1 MTTTDELKGPRNIN
15 PKLKKA
21 LTRILSSKLDEH
33 LSKHKAKLRST
44 TQRKAAK
51 DKIIPTH
58 KLHDDVTSNTCKRD
72 DDCRRWG
79 AEKSAKLG
87 CEENLVKCKF
97 ICRQNMCKTMKVN
110 IFSAEFDTDQELLE
124 LYITTK
130 K

>member
-1 MTTTDELKGPRNIN
+1 MGPKKIN
-15 PKLKKA
+15 TKLKKA

-33 LSKHKAKLRST
+33 LSKHKAKLRAT
-44 TQRKAAK
+44 TKRKAAK
-51 DKIIPTH
+51 DKMIPIH
-58 KLHDDVTSNTCKRD
+58 KVDDVTSNACKRD
-72 DDCRRWG
+72 DDCRSWG
-79 AEKSAKLG
+79 AKKSAKLG

-130 K
+130 N